1 MLVYNYNIKN
11 NEGCSKKLSFL
22 FLECAIQM
30 KTTHSILQYMCCV
43 VTMKHVAGSQNT
55 NIYTNLSSLNPRWD
69 VRKSQVVDSC
79 QNKEITLYKYT
90 LDRNLLTLNFES
102 SL

>member
-1 MLVYNYNIKN
+1 
-11 NEGCSKKLSFL
+11 
-22 FLECAIQM
+22 
-30 KTTHSILQYMCCV
+30 MCCV

-90 LDRNLLTLNFES
+90 LDRNANFEF
-102 SL
+102 

>member
-1 MLVYNYNIKN
+1 
-11 NEGCSKKLSFL
+11 
-22 FLECAIQM
+22 
-30 KTTHSILQYMCCV
+30 
-43 VTMKHVAGSQNT
+43 MKHVAGSQNT

-90 LDRNLLTLNFES
+90 LDRNANFEFWIMHRYKS
-102 SL
+102 SCIGR